1 MYQHVHKKLE
11 TQEAMQVIG
20 RITFKE
26 LYVQYHYR
34 FGKPTPERDAY
45 ETLLKAQR
53 DGSVEGS
60 FAEWCKPEPAPV
72 PGVVH
77 EEKQCWK
84 NYLMAKENFV
94 KAKEFMKTVPL
105 SDLVRLLEVDKIKP
119 RTENAYEVA
128 IASAYDAIRTARKLG
143 VDTGIITNLCRQPLD
158 VQIDPMTGLAV
169 TPQSPVTRW
178 EYRGAAGSL
187 KSLQEKLVGI
197 PRFELRRL
205 NTLYQVRP
213 FEGMTK
219 QENSIQSALRHLKMI
234 KRTGLVAP
242 ISDGQV
248 EDEQDEQAMAVRE
261 HLERLTVVET
271 PRAPVLAPLPDPCVV
286 PDLAPVPNPV
296 LDHALAWVLAP
307 VMDPTPAPGLAPK
320 PAPKPAPVQAPVLAP
335 MPEPSLDL
343 IDDLELS
350 APEPAPKRRRV
361 MSLHEQLMRDVERNG
376 WVGQHE
382 TLESI
387 QEAVGED
394 I

>member
-1 MYQHVHKKLE
+1 
-11 TQEAMQVIG
+11 MQVIG

-34 FGKPTPERDAY
+34 FGQPTLERDAY

-72 PGVVH
+72 PGVVR
-77 EEKQCWK
+77 EEDQAWK
-84 NYLMAKENFV
+84 NYLMAKEHFV

-128 IASAYDAIRTARKLG
+128 IVSAYDAIRTARKLG
-143 VDTGIITNLCRQPLD
+143 VDTGIITNLCRQPVD

-169 TPQSPVTRW
+169 TPQTPVTRW
-178 EYRGAAGSL
+178 EYRGASGSL
-187 KSLQEKLVGI
+187 KSLQENLVGI

-219 QENSIQSALRHLKMI
+219 QENAIQSALRHLKMI

-271 PRAPVLAPLPDPCVV
+271 PVRLCWPHCRTRAWCRTWPLCLWWTVCWTGFWP
-286 PDLAPVPNPV
+286 
-296 LDHALAWVLAP
+296 
-307 VMDPTPAPGLAPK
+307 
-320 PAPKPAPVQAPVLAP
+320 
-335 MPEPSLDL
+335 
-343 IDDLELS
+343 
-350 APEPAPKRRRV
+350 R
-361 MSLHEQLMRDVERNG
+361 
-376 WVGQHE
+376 
-382 TLESI
+382 
-387 QEAVGED
+387 
-394 I
+394 

>member
-1 MYQHVHKKLE
+1 
-11 TQEAMQVIG
+11 MQVIG

-26 LYVQYHYR
+26 LYVQYHHR
-34 FGKPTPERDAY
+34 FGQPTLERDAY

-60 FAEWCKPEPAPV
+60 FAEWCKPEPAPA
-72 PGVVH
+72 PGVVR
-77 EEKQCWK
+77 EEDQAWK

-105 SDLVRLLEVDKIKP
+105 SDLVRLLEVEKIKP
-119 RTENAYEVA
+119 RTENPYEVA
-128 IASAYDAIRTARKLG
+128 IVSAYDAIRTARKHG
-143 VDTGIITNLCRQPLD
+143 VDTGIITHLCRQPLD

-178 EYRGAAGSL
+178 EYRGEAGSL

-234 KRTGLVAP
+234 KRTCLVAP

-286 PDLAPVPNPV
+286 PKPV

-320 PAPKPAPVQAPVLAP
+320 PAPMPVQAPVLAP
-335 MPEPSLDL
+335 MPAPSLDL
-343 IDDLELS
+343 VDDLELS

-387 QEAVGED
+387 QKAVGED

>member
-1 MYQHVHKKLE
+1 MYRHAQKMLE
-11 TQEAMQVIG
+11 VEEAMQVIG

-26 LYVQYHYR
+26 LYVQYHHR
-34 FGKPTPERDAY
+34 FGQPTLERDAY

-60 FAEWCKPEPAPV
+60 FAEWCKPEPAPA
-72 PGVVH
+72 PGVVR
-77 EEKQCWK
+77 EEDQAWK

-119 RTENAYEVA
+119 RTENAYEA
-128 IASAYDAIRTARKLG
+128 GIASAYDAIRTARKLG

-178 EYRGAAGSL
+178 EYRGEAGSL

-234 KRTGLVAP
+234 KRSGLVAP

-271 PRAPVLAPLPDPCVV
+271 PRAPVLAPV
-286 PDLAPVPNPV
+286 PKPV

-335 MPEPSLDL
+335 MPAPSLDL
-343 IDDLELS
+343 VDDLELS

-361 MSLHEQLMRDVERNG
+361 MSLHDQLMRDVERNG
-376 WVGQHE
+376 WVGQHK

>member
-1 MYQHVHKKLE
+1 MLE
-11 TQEAMQVIG
+11 VEEAKQVIG

-26 LYVQYHYR
+26 LYVQSHYR
-34 FGKPTPERDAY
+34 FGQPTLERDAY
-45 ETLLKAQR
+45 ETLLNAQR

-60 FAEWCKPEPAPV
+60 FAEWCKPEPAPA
-72 PGVVH
+72 PGVVR
-77 EEKQCWK
+77 EEDQAWK

-105 SDLVRLLEVDKIKP
+105 SDLVRILEVDKIKP
-119 RTENAYEVA
+119 RTENAYEA
-128 IASAYDAIRTARKLG
+128 GIASAYDAIRTARKHG

-178 EYRGAAGSL
+178 EYRGASGSL

-286 PDLAPVPNPV
+286 PDLAPVPKPV
-296 LDHALAWVLAP
+296 VDRMLDWVLAP

-335 MPEPSLDL
+335 KPAPSLAL
-343 IDDLELS
+343 VDDLELS

>member
-1 MYQHVHKKLE
+1 MLE
-11 TQEAMQVIG
+11 VEEAMQVIG

-34 FGKPTPERDAY
+34 FGQPTLELDAY
-45 ETLLKAQR
+45 ETLMKAER
-53 DGSVEGS
+53 DELIEGS
-60 FAEWCKPEPAPV
+60 FADWCKPEPAPV
-72 PGVVH
+72 PGVVREDAH
-77 EEKQCWK
+77 SWK
-84 NYLMAKENFV
+84 KYLMAKENFV

-105 SDLVRLLEVDKIKP
+105 SDIVRVLEVEKIKP
-119 RTENAYEVA
+119 RTTNAYEVT
-128 IASAYDAIRTARKLG
+128 IASAYNAIRSARKLA
-143 VDTGIITNLCRQPLD
+143 VDTGLITDLCLQPLD
-158 VQIDPMTGLAV
+158 VQIDPMTGLVV
-169 TPQSPVTRW
+169 TQQTPLSRW
-178 EYRGAAGSL
+178 EDRGVSGSL
-187 KSLQEKLVGI
+187 KLLQEKLVRL
-197 PRFELRRL
+197 PRFEMRRL

-219 QENSIQSALRHLKMI
+219 QELTIQAAFRHLKEI
-234 KRTGLVAP
+234 KRSGLAAP

-271 PRAPVLAPLPDPCVV
+271 PRAPVLAPLPDPCAPVLAPLPDPCVV
-286 PDLAPVPNPV
+286 RDLAPVPEPV
-296 LDHALAWVLAP
+296 LDRMLDWVLAP
-307 VMDPTPAPGLAPK
+307 VLAPM
-320 PAPKPAPVQAPVLAP
+320 PAPVQAPVLAP
-335 MPEPSLDL
+335 MPVPVQAPVLAPMPGPSLAL

-350 APEPAPKRRRV
+350 APKRRRV

>member
-1 MYQHVHKKLE
+1 
-11 TQEAMQVIG
+11 MQVIG

-26 LYVQYHYR
+26 LYVQYHHR
-34 FGKPTPERDAY
+34 FGQPTLERDAY

-72 PGVVH
+72 PGVVR
-77 EEKQCWK
+77 EEDQAWK

-128 IASAYDAIRTARKLG
+128 IVSAYDAIRTARKLG
-143 VDTGIITNLCRQPLD
+143 VDTGIITNLCRKPLD

-178 EYRGAAGSL
+178 EYRGEAGSL

-197 PRFELRRL
+197 PSFELRRL

-261 HLERLTVVET
+261 HLERLTVVEP

-286 PDLAPVPNPV
+286 PDLAPVPV
-296 LDHALAWVLAP
+296 VDRMLDWVLAP
-307 VMDPTPAPGLAPK
+307 VTDPSPAPGLAPK

-335 MPEPSLDL
+335 MPAPSLAL
-343 IDDLELS
+343 VDDLELS

>member
-1 MYQHVHKKLE
+1 MYRHAQKMLE
-11 TQEAMQVIG
+11 VEEAKQVIG

-26 LYVQYHYR
+26 VYVQYHNR
-34 FGKPTPERDAY
+34 FGQPTLERDAY
-45 ETLLKAQR
+45 YTLLNAQR

-72 PGVVH
+72 PGVVR
-77 EEKQCWK
+77 EEDQAWK

-119 RTENAYEVA
+119 RTENAYEA
-128 IASAYDAIRTARKLG
+128 DIASAYDAIRTARKLG

-178 EYRGAAGSL
+178 EYRGEAGSL

-219 QENSIQSALRHLKMI
+219 QELTIQAALRHLKTI
-234 KRTGLVAP
+234 KRSGLVAP

-271 PRAPVLAPLPDPCVV
+271 PRAPVLAPV
-286 PDLAPVPNPV
+286 PKPV
-296 LDHALAWVLAP
+296 LDHAVAWVLAP

-335 MPEPSLDL
+335 MPAPSLAL

>member
-1 MYQHVHKKLE
+1 
-11 TQEAMQVIG
+11 MQVIG

-34 FGKPTPERDAY
+34 LGKPTPERDAY

-60 FAEWCKPEPAPV
+60 FADWCKPEPAPV
-72 PGVVH
+72 SGVVR
-77 EEKQCWK
+77 EEAQCWK
-84 NYLMAKENFV
+84 NYLMTKENFV

-105 SDLVRLLEVDKIKP
+105 SDLVRVLEVEKVKP
-119 RTENAYEVA
+119 RTENAYEA
-128 IASAYDAIRTARKLG
+128 RIASAYDAIRTARKLG
-143 VDTGIITNLCRQPLD
+143 VDTGIITNLCLQPLD

-178 EYRGAAGSL
+178 ESRGESGSL

-213 FEGMTK
+213 FQGMTK
-219 QENSIQSALRHLKMI
+219 QENSIQAAFRHLKEI
-234 KRTGLVAP
+234 KRSGLAAP

-261 HLERLTVVET
+261 HLERLTVVEP

-286 PDLAPVPNPV
+286 PDLAPVPV
-296 LDHALAWVLAP
+296 VDRMLDWVLAP
-307 VMDPTPAPGLAPK
+307 VTDPSPAPGLAPK

-335 MPEPSLDL
+335 MPAPSLAL
-343 IDDLELS
+343 VDDLELS

-376 WVGQHE
+376 WVGQHK